1 MFMFVLKGRRS
12 KFFRVTIFVLI
23 TVVFAVGG
31 TARDVCAA
39 SAAKASIA
47 EAAAT
52 DVSGR
57 DNKDKIISSED
68 ALLSSVGSMLENA
81 GAPAS
86 TKPKLPKA
94 GLTADFTWDAP
105 QILKGIYSSADLY
118 FSLPKYWSTKYVCVK
133 LEYRV
138 SQLIKDIPCTLTF
151 AINKQPFY
159 SCQLTYKNN
168 EKNFIYVLIPAN
180 LIKNDRESS
189 TNTLTISGYAR
200 LYNDQG
206 CIDDESN
213 ANWITF
219 SEASGVEVGYDLL
232 AHQNRI
238 DFYPYPFISSD
249 NQSGAD
255 TVVTVADTAQ
265 NEEVAAAMMI
275 MTGLG
280 KNTKNNNNLE
290 ISSWKEAQSGGKS
303 RHILVGLT
311 KDMPAGLTKYIQP
324 YRNQL
329 KGQVMLLFVNDDRG
343 NPLLLITSEDADCL
357 AEAGY
362 FLGDSERVSQE
373 SDNITFIRKGTAEIR
388 KNARAQSDM
397 KADRYN
403 LQEMTGGGF
412 EFIGPF
418 RQEKT
423 LFLPLPADYI
433 LSSASKVTVNFRY
446 SKNLDFNRSMLTV
459 YWGDIPVGSKKL
471 ALENA
476 DNDELTFFMPA
487 DVVGTKGS
495 SMKFA
500 FDLEIPDL
508 FCTTRRDEMPWAY
521 ITKNTSIYLPPDNS
535 TRLSFDS
542 RPAPFQKGGSLN
554 DVLLVLSDKPTAA
567 ELTLLGRTLSLYS
580 AAADAY
586 GSLTVKKA
594 GEFNEQEA
602 NYNIITSG
610 TPAGNS
616 LISKIN
622 DKLYFKYNSSGSE
635 FMTNDKLILTSDYAR
650 SIGTLQ
656 LLKSPYADGRALLV
670 LTGPDPNALGR
681 VTKLVSNEKMSWNLK
696 NDFVLID
703 SKGNIKSYQFQN
715 EELTETKPTLAK
727 SIFENR
733 SSLLFALA
741 GTSVMVVLFLAMLLI
756 ILRMRHK
763 RPNP

>member
-12 KFFRVTIFVLI
+12 KFFRVSIFVLI
-23 TVVFAVGG
+23 TLVFAAGG

-68 ALLSSVGSMLENA
+68 ALLSSVGSMLENT

-151 AINKQPFY
+151 SINKQPFY

-255 TVVTVADTAQ
+255 TAVTVADTAQ

-290 ISSWKEAQSGGKS
+290 ISSWKEVQSGGKS

-343 NPLLLITSEDADCL
+343 NPLLLITSDDADCL

-362 FLGDSERVSQE
+362 FLGDSERVNQE

-388 KNARAQSDM
+388 KNTRAQSDM

-554 DVLLVLSDKPTAA
+554 DVLLVLSDKPSAA

-727 SIFENR
+727 SIVENR

-763 RPNP
+763 KPNP

>member
-1 MFMFVLKGRRS
+1 
-12 KFFRVTIFVLI
+12 
-23 TVVFAVGG
+23 
-31 TARDVCAA
+31 
-39 SAAKASIA
+39 
-47 EAAAT
+47 
-52 DVSGR
+52 
-57 DNKDKIISSED
+57 
-68 ALLSSVGSMLENA
+68 
-81 GAPAS
+81 
-86 TKPKLPKA
+86 
-94 GLTADFTWDAP
+94 
-105 QILKGIYSSADLY
+105 
-118 FSLPKYWSTKYVCVK
+118 
-133 LEYRV
+133 
-138 SQLIKDIPCTLTF
+138 
-151 AINKQPFY
+151 
-159 SCQLTYKNN
+159 
-168 EKNFIYVLIPAN
+168 
-180 LIKNDRESS
+180 
-189 TNTLTISGYAR
+189 
-200 LYNDQG
+200 
-206 CIDDESN
+206 
-213 ANWITF
+213 
-219 SEASGVEVGYDLL
+219 
-232 AHQNRI
+232 
-238 DFYPYPFISSD
+238 
-249 NQSGAD
+249 
-255 TVVTVADTAQ
+255 
-265 NEEVAAAMMI
+265 
-275 MTGLG
+275 
-280 KNTKNNNNLE
+280 
-290 ISSWKEAQSGGKS
+290 
-303 RHILVGLT
+303 
-311 KDMPAGLTKYIQP
+311 
-324 YRNQL
+324 
-329 KGQVMLLFVNDDRG
+329 DDRG

-476 DNDELTFFMPA
+476 DSDELTFFMPA

-554 DVLLVLSDKPTAA
+554 DVLLVLSDKPSAA

-610 TPAGNS
+610 TSAGNS

-763 RPNP
+763 KPNP